1 MKRPKCV
8 KRGEKARLF
17 PILSE
22 TSKEGRT
29 CSIFLATMMA
39 VRELSARLLGSV
51 GQRIGTTA
59 KVHAYT
65 EIEFE
70 CAPREKDLG
79 RPDGLIVVDVGK
91 RRWTALIEAKVGRS
105 EIQAEQLNRY
115 LQQAKQNKID
125 AVITISNQFS
135 SFPQHHPLAK
145 DIRGTKGVELYHWSW
160 MKILTEAELL
170 YRNDE
175 IIDNDQ
181 ALILNEFRR
190 FISHESSGVQ
200 GFDRMPASWTELVK
214 SVQSG
219 ASLSRKGPVEE
230 VAEAWQQ
237 ECRDLCL
244 ILSRQL
250 QCEVSQRLSRAASS
264 DPAKRF
270 EEDIANLINHQRLA
284 VSLVIPGAAS
294 DLDVVADL
302 KTRNIFI
309 SMGLTAPGD
318 KKGNQARLRW
328 LLRQLPSD
336 VDDDVHIR
344 CRWPAT
350 SPDTQESAPTWRND
364 VALIDVGK
372 GKMKCHSFEVVKI
385 VDLGARFGTQKPF
398 IDLLE
403 SEVPEFYEEIG
414 QNLRT
419 WTPPAPRITEGRDRA
434 ENVSPSAI
442 SEDAEGDELILRNEV

>member
-1 MKRPKCV
+1 MKKPKCV
-8 KRGEKARLF
+8 KRGERARLF

-39 VRELSARLLGSV
+39 VRKLSSQLLGSV
-51 GQRIGTTA
+51 GQRIGSTA
-59 KVHAYT
+59 KIHTYT

-79 RPDGLIVVDVGK
+79 RPDGLIVVDVGS

-105 EIQAEQLNRY
+105 EIEAEQLNRY

-145 DIRGTKGVELYHWSW
+145 EIRNTKGVELYHWSW

-170 YRNDE
+170 YRNEE
-175 IIDNDQ
+175 ILDADQ

-219 ASLSRKGPVEE
+219 ASISRKGAVEE

-250 QCEVSQRLSRAASS
+250 QCEVSQRLSRAAAL

-270 EEDIANLINHQRLA
+270 EEDVAALLTQQRLA
-284 VSLVIPGAAS
+284 ISLVIPGAAS

-309 SMGLTAPGD
+309 SMGLAAPGD

-328 LLRQLPSD
+328 LLRQIPD
-336 VDDDVHIR
+336 ETGDDVHVR
-344 CRWPAT
+344 CRWPTT
-350 SPDTQESAPTWRND
+350 SPDTQESVPAWRND
-364 VALIDVGK
+364 VALVDVGK
-372 GKMKCHSFEVVKI
+372 GKMKCHSFEVLKI
-385 VDLGARFGTQKPF
+385 VEVGTRFGSQKPF
-398 IDLLE
+398 IDVLE
-403 SEVPEFYEEIG
+403 AEVPKFYEEIG
-414 QNLRT
+414 QNLRA
-419 WTPPAPRITEGRDRA
+419 WTPRAPRINEGRDKA

-442 SEDAEGDELILRNEV
+442 SEDAEGDELILRDEI